1 MNDVSSIFFAI
12 YSRRLMVMLVLLGS
26 IGAGVFYS
34 LKTPSEY
41 LSVAKVLIPAT
52 SPTVSLKTEGGN
64 IPNGPIVPD
73 QNEDLRVG
81 ILGIIRSGAV
91 HDRVAKALPGIDAKT
106 IRKNV
111 IGDIG
116 SDSFLHVLAYAKT
129 QAEAAM
135 LANAFSDAFQDEM
148 QAMLEA
154 SPRRTLE
161 SFIAREPIAWEQ
173 FSDYTAELVRYLEV
187 ANFTD
192 VEVEVVNM
200 LSQRQAVQQ
209 QIEALELQHSSNLAQ
224 RPVYEQLVENRPE
237 FVVTGQSLS
246 ENSVYKSSLER
257 SNELATELAL
267 KKLEL
272 KDKHPEIVRLTNDLL
287 MVQERMSQQAQ
298 MTHASSTM
306 SQDPQALSF
315 MQKIVEIDIAE
326 ASYDSQKT
334 IFEQT
339 ASKLDSALQ
348 SVPEYRAD
356 VSRINAQIAQARN
369 HAEDISARRAELEFH
384 LTHGLRFTM
393 SNEYT
398 KALPE
403 KALALPTPVGIM
415 IFSTLAGLIVG
426 ILAAVV
432 SELVKQMRLRS
443 PY

>member
-26 IGAGVFYS
+26 IGTGIFYS
-34 LKTPSEY
+34 LQTPSEY
-41 LSVAKVLIPAT
+41 LSVAKILIPAT

-64 IPNGPIVPD
+64 LPSGPIVPD

-81 ILGIIRSGAV
+81 IIGIIRSGAV
-91 HDRVAKALPGIDAKT
+91 HDRVAQALPGIDAKT

-116 SDSFLHVLAYAKT
+116 ADSFLHVLSYAKT
-129 QAEAAM
+129 QEEAAM
-135 LANAFSDAFQDEM
+135 LANAFSEAFQDEM

-161 SFIAREPIAWEQ
+161 SFVAREPIAWEQ
-173 FSDYTAELVRYLEV
+173 FSYHTAELVRYLEG

-192 VEVEVVNM
+192 VEVEVGNM

-209 QIEALELQHSSNLAQ
+209 QIEGLELQHSSNLAQ
-224 RPVYEQLVENRPE
+224 RPVYAQLVESRPE
-237 FVVTGQSLS
+237 FVVTRQSLS

-257 SNELATELAL
+257 SSQLATELAL
-267 KKLEL
+267 KKLKL
-272 KDKHPEIVRLTNDLL
+272 TDKHPEIVRLANELL
-287 MVQERMSQQAQ
+287 LVQTRMSQQAE

-306 SQDPQALSF
+306 SQDPQSLNF
-315 MQKIVEIDIAE
+315 MQKMVEIDIAE
-326 ASYDSQKT
+326 ASYDSQRA

-339 ASKLDSALQ
+339 VSQIDSKLQ
-348 SVPEYRAD
+348 NVPEYRAD

-403 KALALPTPVGIM
+403 KALPLPTPVGIM

-432 SELVKQMRLRS
+432 AELVKQMRLRS

>member
-1 MNDVSSIFFAI
+1 MNDVSSIVFAI

-26 IGAGVFYS
+26 IGAGIFYS
-34 LKTPSEY
+34 LQTPSEY
-41 LSVAKVLIPAT
+41 LSVAKILIPAT

-64 IPNGPIVPD
+64 IPDGPIVPD

-81 ILGIIRSGAV
+81 VIGIIRSGAV
-91 HDRVAKALPGIDAKT
+91 HDRVAKALPGINHKT

-116 SDSFLHVLAYAKT
+116 SDSFLHVLSYAKT
-129 QAEAAM
+129 PEEAAM

-148 QAMLEA
+148 QALLEA

-161 SFIAREPIAWEQ
+161 SFLAREPIAWQE
-173 FSDYTAELVRYLEV
+173 FSNHSAELVSYLEG

-192 VEVEVVNM
+192 VEVEAVNM
-200 LSQRQAVQQ
+200 LAQRQAVQQ
-209 QIEALELQHSSNLAQ
+209 QIEALELQHGSNLAQ
-224 RPVYEQLVENRPE
+224 RPVYKQLVGSRPE

-246 ENSVYKSSLER
+246 ESSAYKSSLER
-257 SNELATELAL
+257 SSQLATELAL

-272 KDKHPEIVRLTNDLL
+272 TNKHPEIVRLTNELL
-287 MVQERMSQQAQ
+287 MVQERMSQQAE

-315 MQKIVEIDIAE
+315 MQKMVEIDIAE

-356 VSRINAQIAQARN
+356 VSLINAKIMQARN

-403 KALALPTPVGIM
+403 KALPLPTPVGIM

>member
-224 RPVYEQLVENRPE
+224 RPVYEQLVESRPE

-403 KALALPTPVGIM
+403 KALPLPTPVGIM

>member
-26 IGAGVFYS
+26 IGAGIFYS
-34 LKTPSEY
+34 MQTPSEY
-41 LSVAKVLIPAT
+41 LSVAKILIPAT

-64 IPNGPIVPD
+64 IPHGPIVPD
-73 QNEDLRVG
+73 QNEDLRGG
-81 ILGIIRSGAV
+81 IIGIIRSGAV
-91 HDRVAKALPGIDAKT
+91 NDRVAQALPGIDEKT

-116 SDSFLHVLAYAKT
+116 IDSFLHVLSYGKT
-129 QAEAAM
+129 QEEAAT

-148 QAMLEA
+148 QSMLEA

-161 SFIAREPIAWEQ
+161 SFIAREPMAWEQ
-173 FSDYTAELVRYLEV
+173 FSVHSAELVSYLEG

-200 LSQRQAVQQ
+200 LSQRQSVQQ

-224 RPVYEQLVENRPE
+224 RPVYEQLVESRPE

-246 ENSVYKSSLER
+246 ESSVYKSSLER

-267 KKLEL
+267 KKLDL
-272 KDKHPEIVRLTNDLL
+272 RDQHPEIVRLTNELSL
-287 MVQERMSQQAQ
+287 VQARMSQQAE

-306 SQDPQALSF
+306 SQDPQSLSF
-315 MQKIVEIDIAE
+315 MQKMVEIDIAE
-326 ASYDSQKT
+326 ASYDSQKA

-339 ASKLDSALQ
+339 VSKLDSKLQ
-348 SVPEYRAD
+348 GVPEYRAD
-356 VSRINAQIAQARN
+356 VSRINAQILQARN

-393 SNEYT
+393 SGEYS

-403 KALALPTPVGIM
+403 KALPLPTPVGIM

-432 SELVKQMRLRS
+432 SELVKQLRLRS

>member
-26 IGAGVFYS
+26 IGAGIFYS
-34 LKTPSEY
+34 MQTPSEY
-41 LSVAKVLIPAT
+41 LSVAKILIPAT

-64 IPNGPIVPD
+64 IPKGPIVPD

-81 ILGIIRSGAV
+81 IIGIIRSGAV
-91 HDRVAKALPGIDAKT
+91 HDRVAQALPGIDAKT

-116 SDSFLHVLAYAKT
+116 IDSFLHVLSYGKT
-129 QAEAAM
+129 QEEAAT

-148 QAMLEA
+148 QSMLEA

-161 SFIAREPIAWEQ
+161 SFIAREPMAWEQ
-173 FSDYTAELVRYLEV
+173 FSEHSAELVSYLEG

-224 RPVYEQLVENRPE
+224 RPVYEQLVESRPE

-246 ENSVYKSSLER
+246 ESSVYKSSLER

-267 KKLEL
+267 KKLDL
-272 KDKHPEIVRLTNDLL
+272 RDQHPEIVRLTNELSL
-287 MVQERMSQQAQ
+287 VQARMSQQAE

-306 SQDPQALSF
+306 SQDPQSLSF
-315 MQKIVEIDIAE
+315 MQKMVEIDIAE
-326 ASYDSQKT
+326 ASYDSQKA

-339 ASKLDSALQ
+339 VSKLDSKLQ
-348 SVPEYRAD
+348 GVPEYRAD

-393 SNEYT
+393 SGEYS

-403 KALALPTPVGIM
+403 KALPLPTPVGIM

-432 SELVKQMRLRS
+432 SELVKQLRLRS

>member
-1 MNDVSSIFFAI
+1 MNDVSSIVFAI

-403 KALALPTPVGIM
+403 KALPLPTPVGIM

>member
-1 MNDVSSIFFAI
+1 
-12 YSRRLMVMLVLLGS
+12 MVMLVLLGS
-26 IGAGVFYS
+26 VGAGFFYS
-34 LKTPSEY
+34 KQTPSEY
-41 LSVAKVLIPAT
+41 LSVAKILIPAT

-73 QNEDLRVG
+73 QNEELRVG
-81 ILGIIRSGAV
+81 IIGIIRSGAV
-91 HDRVAKALPGIDAKT
+91 HDRVAQALPGIDAKT

-403 KALALPTPVGIM
+403 KALPLPTPVGIM

>member
-161 SFIAREPIAWEQ
+161 SFLAREPMAWQQ
-173 FSDYTAELVRYLEV
+173 FSVNSAELVRYLEG

-209 QIEALELQHSSNLAQ
+209 QIEALELQHSSNLAE
-224 RPVYEQLVENRPE
+224 RPVYEQLVESRPE
-237 FVVTGQSLS
+237 FVVTRQSLS

-257 SNELATELAL
+257 SSELATELGL

-272 KDKHPEIVRLTNDLL
+272 TDVHPEVVRLANELL
-287 MVQERMSQQAQ
+287 LVQTRMSQQAA

-315 MQKIVEIDIAE
+315 MQKMVEIDIAE
-326 ASYDSQKT
+326 ASYVSQKI
-334 IFEQT
+334 IFVHT
-339 ASKLDSALQ
+339 AAQLDSKLQ

-356 VSRINAQIAQARN
+356 ISRINAQIAQSRS

-403 KALALPTPVGIM
+403 KALPLPTPVGIM

>member
-398 KALPE
+398 KASPE
-403 KALALPTPVGIM
+403 KALALPTPIGIM

>member
-26 IGAGVFYS
+26 IGAGIFYS
-34 LKTPSEY
+34 QQTPSEY
-41 LSVAKVLIPAT
+41 LSVAKILIPAT

-64 IPNGPIVPD
+64 IPNGPIIPD

-81 ILGIIRSGAV
+81 IIGIIRSGAV
-91 HDRVAKALPGIDAKT
+91 HDRVAQTLPGIDAET

-116 SDSFLHVLAYAKT
+116 TDSFLHVLAYAKT
-129 QAEAAM
+129 QEEAAM

-148 QAMLEA
+148 QAMLEV

-161 SFIAREPIAWEQ
+161 SFIAREPMAWEQ
-173 FSDYTAELVRYLEV
+173 FSVHSAELVRYLEA

-192 VEVEVVNM
+192 VEVEATS
-200 LSQRQAVQQ
+200 LLAQRQVVQQ

-224 RPVYEQLVENRPE
+224 RPVYKELVEGRPE

-246 ENSVYKSSLER
+246 ENSVYKSALER
-257 SNELATELAL
+257 SSQLATELAL
-267 KKLEL
+267 KKLERTE
-272 KDKHPEIVRLTNDLL
+272 KHPEIVRLTNELS
-287 MVQERMSQQAQ
+287 MVEAQMSQQAE

-306 SQDPQALSF
+306 AQDPQALSF
-315 MQKIVEIDIAE
+315 MQKMVEIDIAE

-339 ASKLDSALQ
+339 AFQLDNKLQ
-348 SVPEYRAD
+348 SVPEYRAE

-369 HAEDISARRAELEFH
+369 HAGDISARRAELEFH
-384 LTHGLRFTM
+384 LAHGLRFTI

-403 KALALPTPVGIM
+403 KALPLPTPIGIM

-432 SELVKQMRLRS
+432 SELVKQMRLHS

>member
-403 KALALPTPVGIM
+403 KALPLPTPVGIM

>member
-1 MNDVSSIFFAI
+1 MNDISSIVFAI
-12 YSRRLMVMLVLLGS
+12 YSRRLMVLLVLLGS
-26 IGAGVFYS
+26 VGTGIFYTQQ
-34 LKTPSEY
+34 TPSEY
-41 LSVAKVLIPAT
+41 LSVAKILIPAT

-64 IPNGPIVPD
+64 IPSGPIVPD

-81 ILGIIRSGAV
+81 IIGIIRSGAV
-91 HDRVAKALPGIDAKT
+91 HDRVAQALPGIDAKT

-116 SDSFLHVLAYAKT
+116 IDSFLHVLSYAKT
-129 QAEAAM
+129 PEESAM

-148 QAMLEA
+148 QAILEA

-161 SFIAREPIAWEQ
+161 SFIAREPMAWQQ
-173 FSDYTAELVRYLEV
+173 FSDDSAELVGYLEG

-192 VEVEVVNM
+192 LEVEVVNM
-200 LSQRQAVQQ
+200 LAQRQAVQQ
-209 QIEALELQHSSNLAQ
+209 QIEALELQHRSNLAQ
-224 RPVYEQLVENRPE
+224 RPVYQQLVESRPE
-237 FVVTGQSLS
+237 FIVTGQLLS

-257 SNELATELAL
+257 SSELATELAL
-267 KKLEL
+267 KKLERT
-272 KDKHPEIVRLTNDLL
+272 DEHPEIVSLTNELS
-287 MVQERMSQQAQ
+287 MVQARMSQQAE
-298 MTHASSTM
+298 MTHSSSTM

-315 MQKIVEIDIAE
+315 MQKMVEIDIAE

-334 IFEQT
+334 IFEQIVSQLD
-339 ASKLDSALQ
+339 SKLQ
-348 SVPEYRAD
+348 NVPEYRAD

-398 KALPE
+398 KARPE
-403 KALALPTPVGIM
+403 KALALPTPIGIM